1 MLGNI
6 RTLWEVRKMGPVLL
20 KLLPFALGTIAP
32 TMIGLV
38 VIFLTGTRGLV
49 KTSAFI
55 LGKYLFYVFW
65 GLVSLDLVD
74 HLSSPGLKV
83 SRSVSESFFL
93 IAGLLLLIL
102 AIRNFFV
109 EDYPDAPPPKFM
121 TILAKLGPVKLFG
134 LGIGISIIQPRFII
148 FVLAGASIIAEAKLS
163 PTENFLSLLVLA
175 LLMVWPMLIPLVVF
189 LVMGEHG
196 VDAMKSMRAWLVH
209 NQRMINVVVMGVFG
223 VILLFL
229 GLTGNY

>member
-1 MLGNI
+1 
-6 RTLWEVRKMGPVLL
+6 MGPVIL
-20 KLLPFALGTIAP
+20 KMLPFALGTIAP

-65 GLVSLDLVD
+65 GLVCLDLVD

-102 AIRNFFV
+102 AVRNFFV
-109 EDYPDAPPPKFM
+109 EDDPDTPPPKFM
-121 TILAKLGPVKLFG
+121 TVLAKLGPIKLFG
-134 LGIGISIIQPRFII
+134 LGIG
-148 FVLAGASIIAEAKLS
+148 
-163 PTENFLSLLVLA
+163 
-175 LLMVWPMLIPLVVF
+175 
-189 LVMGEHG
+189 
-196 VDAMKSMRAWLVH
+196 KSMRMWLVH
-209 NQRMINVVVMGVFG
+209 NQRMINVVVMGIFG
-223 VILLFL
+223 ILLLFL
-229 GLTGNY
+229 GLTGIY

>member
-1 MLGNI
+1 
-6 RTLWEVRKMGPVLL
+6 MGPVLL
-20 KLLPFALGTIAP
+20 KMLPFALGAIAP

-38 VIFLTGTRGLV
+38 VIFLTGSKGV
-49 KTSAFI
+49 VQSCAFI
-55 LGKYLFYVFW
+55 LGKYLVYVFW
-65 GLVSLDLVD
+65 GLIALDLVD
-74 HLSSPGLKV
+74 QLLSPGLKV
-83 SRSVSESFFL
+83 SRSVSEGFFL

-109 EDYPDAPPPKFM
+109 EDDPDAPPPKFM
-121 TILAKLGPVKLFG
+121 TMLAKLGPFKLFG

-148 FVLAGASIIAEAKLS
+148 FVLLGASIIAEARLS
-163 PTENFLSLLVLA
+163 TTENFISLLVLA
-175 LLMVWPMLIPLVVF
+175 LLMVWAMLIPLVVF
-189 LVMGEHG
+189 LVMGGHRA
-196 VDAMKSMRAWLVH
+196 DAMKSMRAWLVH